1 MINTGNRP
9 LIAIT
14 MGDPCG
20 IGPEIICKAL
30 TDSSILSEVRFVVIG
45 EEKALQETSQK
56 LSLPLSV
63 VSVSDVTELSDN
75 TAKSVIPVINPS
87 PLAYEDI
94 IPARPTSRTA
104 KAVIRY
110 IEKAVE
116 LAISGKVEAICTAPI
131 NKALL
136 TSHGFSFPGHTEFI
150 KHLTGSDKAV
160 MMLAGDR
167 LRVTL
172 VTIHEPIRRVSE
184 LLTTEKIRETVE
196 VTASSL
202 ETYFGISH
210 PRVAVCGLNPHAG
223 EGGLFGDEEV
233 KIISPA
239 VEYFQN
245 HRSWKVSGPHPPD
258 TIFYRAVKGAFDAV
272 VAMYHDQG
280 LIPLKLL
287 YFEDA
292 VNVTLGLPV
301 IRTSVDHGTAY
312 DIAGKGVALPSSLKA
327 AIRMAAQ
334 MVKCKK
340 AVQSQSLK
348 C

>member
-30 TDSSILSEVRFVVIG
+30 TDSSILSEARFVVIG
-45 EEKALQETSQK
+45 EEKALQETGIR
-56 LSLPLSV
+56 LNLPLSLNI
-63 VSVSDVTELSDN
+63 VSDIADISPEVTLN
-75 TAKSVIPVINPS
+75 VLHVINPY
-87 PLAYEDI
+87 PLSYEDI
-94 IPARPTSRTA
+94 VPAKPTPKTA
-104 KAVIRY
+104 RAVIRY

-116 LAISGKVEAICTAPI
+116 LAIDEKVDAICTAPI

-136 TSHGFSFPGHTEFI
+136 NAHGFSFPGHTEFI
-150 KHLTGSDKAV
+150 KHLTGANKAV

-167 LRVTL
+167 LKVSL
-172 VTIHEPIRRVSE
+172 VTIHEPLRLVSE
-184 LLTTEKIRETVE
+184 LLTVDKIRETIE

-202 ETYFGISH
+202 ETCFGICR

-223 EGGLFGDEEV
+223 EGGLFGYEEQQ
-233 KIISPA
+233 IISPS
-239 VEYFQN
+239 VDYFQN
-245 HRSWKVSGPHPPD
+245 QRSWEVSGPHPPD

-287 YFEDA
+287 HFEDA
-292 VNVTLGLPV
+292 VNVTLGLPI

-312 DIAGKGVALPSSLKA
+312 DIAGKGIALPSSLKA
-327 AIRMAAQ
+327 AICMASQ
-334 MVKCKK
+334 MAKCKK
-340 AVQSQSLK
+340 ATQAPHAK